1 MNKQDILN
9 LTGLSEQEFYSQY
22 PDQASF
28 CNAYPDA
35 CNQMNTTMQMG
46 GQQNQQQQLMQEIS
60 SMIKQ
65 GVNPKKILQQLVKI
79 GMDSETAMQMIQAV
93 AQQQSSQPSSETQQ
107 QEQMMYEDNDEMM
120 DDSDMMEYGGIHI
133 NPKNKGK
140 FTESANRAGMGVQE
154 FASHVLANKEDY
166 SSTQVKRANFAKN
179 AAKWKHEDGG
189 NVYQNGG
196 YYGYDGKYHKSK
208 GSGTYNAGV
217 YFAPGGQYNPFG
229 FNTPNTK
236 INYDTQVS
244 LYPGSSQ
251 GAFSTFQGSDAPQDG
266 TTPQDSPWMKSM
278 LNKITNDKID
288 FSVAPTKPKK
298 NRFGKTMGNI
308 ATGLDLGINLAGIA
322 SNIYDQTKQKKDF
335 DKYMQSKMST
345 MGQYGALANT
355 VNSSKGDYSV
365 TGSTYGQ
372 FRPDQMGQFSNAGMY
387 NGVYYPGMAMYGAEM
402 MQVGGLAGASS
413 EKYINRGTIPTPSQ
427 MMDMPM
433 MDMPIAAPVDNVGR
447 APYQTFNQESKPN
460 FNSNNYVDN
469 PLPNPKG
476 KDIATKLNN
485 PGNMIYTPLF
495 KKLFKASDSGIKQQD
510 GKGTFAAFPTIEDG
524 LRAREIQLFGE
535 VDGLFQSKYY
545 NPDTDINYALK
556 KWSGGVNND
565 GTINSKGYGVNIY
578 PELKG
583 KTLSQINAKE
593 RRELLKKQVEIESP
607 QMYKILKQKGIFQ
620 YGGNMNQYGGQ
631 VLEMDEN
638 EIKQFLAAGG
648 QLEFLD

>member
-28 CNAYPDA
+28 CDAYPDA

-46 GQQNQQQQLMQEIS
+46 GQQNQQQQLMQEIG

-65 GVNPKKILQQLVKI
+65 GVNPKKILQQLVKM
-79 GMDSETAMQMIQAV
+79 GMDSQTAMQMIQAV
-93 AQQQSSQPSSETQQ
+93 AQQQSGQPSSETQQ
-107 QEQMMYEDNDEMM
+107 QEEEEEMTYEYGGAMM
-120 DDSDMMEYGGIHI
+120 DDSDMMKYGGINI
-133 NPKNKGK
+133 DPKNKGK

-154 FASHVLANKEDY
+154 FAKHVLANKEDY
-166 SSTQVKRANFAKN
+166 SSTQVKRANFARN

-196 YYGYDGKYHKSK
+196 YYGYDGEYHKSK
-208 GSGTYNAGV
+208 GSGTYRAGV
-217 YFAPGGQYNPFG
+217 YFQPGGQYNPFG

-236 INYDTQVS
+236 INYNTDVS
-244 LYPGSSQ
+244 LYPGSSK
-251 GAFSTFQGSDAPQDG
+251 GVFSTFQGSDAPQNG
-266 TTPQDSPWMKSM
+266 ATPQDSPWMKSM
-278 LNKITNDKID
+278 LNKITNDEVD
-288 FSVAPTKPKK
+288 FSTNPSKPKK
-298 NRFGKTMGNI
+298 NRFGKTMGKI

-372 FRPDQMGQFSNAGMY
+372 LRPDQMGQFSNTGMY
-387 NGVYYPGMAMYGAEM
+387 NGVYYPGMAEYGAQV

-413 EKYINRGTIPTPSQ
+413 EKYINRGTIPIPSQ
-427 MMDMPM
+427 MV
-433 MDMPIAAPVDNVGR
+433 DMPIMAPVDNVGR
-447 APYQTFNQESKPN
+447 SPYPVYNPEVKKDTANLSFND
-460 FNSNNYVDN
+460 YVPN

-485 PGNMIYTPLF
+485 PGNMLYSPIF
-495 KKLFKASDSGIKQQD
+495 KKLFGATDSGIKQTD
-510 GKGTFAAFPTIEDG
+510 GDGRFAAFPSLEIG
-524 LRAREIQLFGE
+524 LKAREVQMFGA
-535 VDGLFQSKYY
+535 VDDVPGWSTRIYKP
-545 NPDTDINYALK
+545 NMTVNTALS
-556 KWSGGVNND
+556 KWSNNGYD
-565 GTINSKGYGVNIY
+565 GSIY
-578 PELKG
+578 PEIANKPLYMV
-583 KTLSQINAKE
+583 TLPERKELMKRQIQ
-593 RRELLKKQVEIESP
+593 RESGA
-607 QMYKILKQKGIFQ
+607 MYKTLKQKGIFQ
-620 YGGNMNQYGGQ
+620 YGGMNQYGGQ
-631 VLEMDEN
+631 VVEMDEN

>member
-35 CNQMNTTMQMG
+35 CNQMNATMQMG

-79 GMDSETAMQMIQAV
+79 GMDAETAMQMIQAV
-93 AQQQSSQPSSETQQ
+93 AQQQSGQPSSETQQ

-166 SSTQVKRANFAKN
+166 SSTQVKRANFARN

-208 GSGTYNAGV
+208 GSGTYYAGT
-217 YFAPGGQYNPFG
+217 YFQPGGQYNPFG
-229 FNTPNTK
+229 FYDPNT
-236 INYDTQVS
+236 NVDSNPEVS
-244 LYPGSSQ
+244 PFTAAPPSNL
-251 GAFSTFQGSDAPQDG
+251 TAPQNNAIMINKNFIANDKV
-266 TTPQDSPWMKSM
+266 DSP
-278 LNKITNDKID
+278 IAPQG
-288 FSVAPTKPKK
+288 APTKPKK

-372 FRPDQMGQFSNAGMY
+372 FRPDQMGQFSNTGMY

-427 MMDMPM
+427 MMDMPIM
-433 MDMPIAAPVDNVGR
+433 APVDNVGR

-460 FNSNNYVDN
+460 FNSNNYVAN

-476 KDIATKLNN
+476 KDVATKLNN
-485 PGNMIYTPLF
+485 PGNMIYIPLF
-495 KKLFKASDSGIKQQD
+495 KKLFGASDSGIKQTD
-510 GKGTFAAFPTIEDG
+510 GKGTFAAFPTIEAG
-524 LRAREIQLFGE
+524 LKAREIQLFGE
-535 VDGLFQSKYY
+535 VDGVFQSRYY
-545 NPDTDINYALK
+545 NPDTDIDYALRR
-556 KWSGGVNND
+556 WSGGVNND
-565 GTINSKGYGVNIY
+565 GTINNKGYGVNIY

-583 KTLSQINAKE
+583 KTLSQITREQRKE
-593 RRELLKKQVEIESP
+593 LTKRQIQNESGA
-607 QMYKILKQKGIFQ
+607 MYKKLKEQGVFQ
-620 YGGNMNQYGGQ
+620 YGGGMDQYGGQ

>member
-79 GMDSETAMQMIQAV
+79 GMDAETAMQMIQAV
-93 AQQQSSQPSSETQQ
+93 AQQQSGQPSSETQQ

-166 SSTQVKRANFAKN
+166 SSTQVKRANFARN

-189 NVYQNGG
+189 DVYQNGG

-208 GSGTYNAGV
+208 GSGTYNAGT
-217 YFAPGGQYNPFG
+217 YFAVGGEEQLASNIIAPAFNPFG
-229 FNTPNTK
+229 FYDPNT
-236 INYDTQVS
+236 NVDANPEVS
-244 LYPGSSQ
+244 PFTASPPSNL
-251 GAFSTFQGSDAPQDG
+251 TAPQNNAIMINKNFTANDKV
-266 TTPQDSPWMKSM
+266 DSP
-278 LNKITNDKID
+278 IAPQ
-288 FSVAPTKPKK
+288 VASTKPKK
-298 NRFGKTMGNI
+298 NKFGKTMGNI

-427 MMDMPM
+427 MMDMPIM
-433 MDMPIAAPVDNVGR
+433 APVDNVGR

-460 FNSNNYVDN
+460 FNSNNYVAN

-476 KDIATKLNN
+476 KDVATKLNN
-485 PGNMIYTPLF
+485 PGNMIYIPLF
-495 KKLFKASDSGIKQQD
+495 KKLFGASDSGIKQTD
-510 GKGTFAAFPTIEDG
+510 GKGTFAAFPTIEAG
-524 LRAREIQLFGE
+524 LKAREIQLFGE
-535 VDGLFQSKYY
+535 SDGVFQSRYY
-545 NPDTDINYALK
+545 NPDTDIDYALRR
-556 KWSGGVNND
+556 WSGGVNND
-565 GTINSKGYGVNIY
+565 GTINNKGYGVNIY

-583 KTLSQINAKE
+583 KTLSQITFEE
-593 RRELLKKQVEIESP
+593 RRELTKRQIKNESGA
-607 QMYKILKQKGIFQ
+607 MYKKLKEQGVFQ
-620 YGGNMNQYGGQ
+620 YGGSMNQYGGQ